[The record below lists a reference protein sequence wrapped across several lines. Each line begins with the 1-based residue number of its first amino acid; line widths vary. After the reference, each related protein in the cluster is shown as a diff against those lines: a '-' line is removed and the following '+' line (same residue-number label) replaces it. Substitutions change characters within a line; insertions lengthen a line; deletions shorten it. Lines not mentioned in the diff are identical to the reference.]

1 VGPLAEKQLDVVGFG
16 ALNLDIIYRV
26 ASVEDAGLEPA
37 TEVVGRGDFRALER
51 RLAREGPPVAVSA
64 GGSAA
69 NTVFA
74 LARMGLRTGFV
85 GMAGEDQEASVLMD
99 GLGRREDLG
108 ISRRGESGRAIIAV
122 DREGERS
129 VTVFPNA
136 NDALTFDQVAMG
148 LLSRA
153 RVVHMTPFIGDA
165 PFAAQLEAVRHLP
178 QDVVLTL
185 DPGALYARRGMK
197 ALAPL
202 ISRAKALLLGED
214 ELLELADE
222 ADRATAARRLMGEG
236 VEIVVCKLGSQ
247 GIHTFWE
254 GKESLLRARKVEVK
268 GDSVGAGDVA
278 AAGFIAGLLANL
290 APDRCAAVAHG
301 CAVHSLAGHGRASYP
316 DRAALTRLFETEREV
331 AGLGK

>member
-1 VGPLAEKQLDVVGFG
+1 LPEKQLDVVGFG
-16 ALNLDIIYRV
+16 ALNMDIIYTV

-51 RLAREGPPVAVSA
+51 RLAREGPPAAVSA

-74 LARMGLRTGFV
+74 LGRMGLRTGFV
-85 GMAGEDQEASVLMD
+85 GMVGEDQEASLLMA

-108 ISRRGESGRAIIAV
+108 ISRRGVSGRAIIAV

-129 VTVFPNA
+129 ITVYPNA
-136 NDALTFDQVAMG
+136 NDELEFDQVAMG
-148 LLSRA
+148 LLARA
-153 RVVHMTPFIGDA
+153 RVVHMTSFVGDTPFT
-165 PFAAQLEAVRHLP
+165 AQLEAVRHLP

-202 ISRAKALLLGED
+202 ISKAKAVLLGED
-214 ELLELADE
+214 ELLELTDE
-222 ADRATAARRLMGEG
+222 TDRATAARRLLGEG
-236 VEIVVCKLGSQ
+236 AEIVVCKLGPQ

-254 GKESLLRARKVEVK
+254 GNESLLRAQKVTVK
-268 GDSVGAGDVA
+268 GDAVGAGDVA

-316 DRAALTRLFETEREV
+316 DRAVLARLFETEREV
-331 AGLGK
+331 AGLGR

>member
-1 VGPLAEKQLDVVGFG
+1 MAEKQLDVVGFG
-16 ALNLDIIYRV
+16 ALNLDIIYSV

-37 TEVVGRGDFRALER
+37 TEVVGKGDFRALER
-51 RLAREGPPVAVSA
+51 MLAREGPPVAVSA

-74 LARMGLRTGFV
+74 LGRMGLRTGYV
-85 GMAGEDQEASVLMD
+85 GMTGEDQEASLLMD

-108 ISRRGESGRAIIAV
+108 ISRRGVSGRAIIAV

-129 VTVFPNA
+129 ITVFPNA
-136 NDALTFDQVAMG
+136 NDALEFDQVAMG
-148 LLSRA
+148 LLARA
-153 RVVHMTPFIGDA
+153 RVVHMTSFVGDT
-165 PFAAQLEAVRHLP
+165 PFAAQLETVRHLP
-178 QDVVLTL
+178 HDVVLTL

-202 ISRAKALLLGED
+202 ISKAKAVLLGED
-214 ELLELADE
+214 ELLELTDE
-222 ADRATAARRLMGEG
+222 TDRATAARQLLGEG
-236 VEIVVCKLGSQ
+236 AEIVVCKLGSQ

-254 GKESLLRARKVEVK
+254 GKESLLKAQKVAVK
-268 GDSVGAGDVA
+268 GDAVGAGDVA

-290 APDRCAAVAHG
+290 TPDRCAAVAHG

-316 DRAALTRLFETEREV
+316 DRAVLARLFGTEREV
-331 AGLGK
+331 EGLGR